1 MTREEAVF
9 YQVISFIGAVL
20 ILAAYMALQL
30 NRLPAETITF
40 QTLNLFGGI
49 FLCITA
55 VAMRQYGFIL
65 VEGLWAILSAVGL
78 WRVVTRRW

>member
-1 MTREEAVF
+1 MTREAILF

-30 NRLPAETITF
+30 NRLGAETITF
-40 QTLNLFGGI
+40 QILNLFGGI
-49 FLCITA
+49 FLCTTA

-65 VEGLWAILSAVGL
+65 VEGLWAVLSAVGL
-78 WRVVTRRW
+78 WRVVNRRS

>member
-1 MTREEAVF
+1 MTKGEMLL

-20 ILAAYMALQL
+20 ILTAYMALQI
-30 NRLPAETITF
+30 NRLSAETITF
-40 QTLNLFGGI
+40 QILNLFGGI

-55 VAMRQYGFIL
+55 VALRQYGFIL

-78 WRVVTRRW
+78 WRVVNRRS

>member
-1 MTREEAVF
+1 MF
-9 YQVISFIGAVL
+9 YQVISIIGAVL
-20 ILAAYMALQL
+20 ILVAYAALQL
-30 NRLPAETITF
+30 NRLQADTVAF

-55 VAMRQYGFIL
+55 VAMLQYGFIL
-65 VEGLWAILSAVGL
+65 VEGLWAVLSAAGL

>member
-1 MTREEAVF
+1 MV
-9 YQVISFIGAVL
+9 YQLISVIGAVL
-20 ILAAYMALQL
+20 ILVAYAALQL
-30 NRLPAETITF
+30 NRLHAETVAF

-55 VAMRQYGFIL
+55 VSLRQYGFIL

-78 WRVVTRRW
+78 WRVVTRRP

>member
-1 MTREEAVF
+1 LF

-30 NRLPAETITF
+30 NRLSAETMTF
-40 QTLNLFGGI
+40 QLLNLFGGV

-55 VAMRQYGFIL
+55 VALRQYGFIL
-65 VEGLWAILSAVGL
+65 VEGLWAILSAAGL
-78 WRVVTRRW
+78 WRVITRRS

>member
-1 MTREEAVF
+1 MF

-20 ILAAYMALQL
+20 ILTAYMALQL
-30 NRLPAETITF
+30 NRLGAQTISF

-55 VAMRQYGFIL
+55 VALRQYGFIL

-78 WRVVTRRW
+78 WRVVNRRW